1 MPPFLVLF
9 TQLSRFLFMRMLIPT
24 IILLAAIFI
33 PSASPLRGQDN
44 STYNFLG
51 LDVGAR
57 AAALGGGFVT
67 MTDDANA
74 IFYNPAG
81 LATLTQKRVSFG
93 FLKHL
98 LDINAGHASVGT
110 EVPNLGFVG
119 AGIVYINY
127 GEFNRTGEEG
137 EDLGTFGA
145 GELAM
150 TVGYAGLLQP
160 GLDYGVNAKFI
171 YSSIAEA
178 RSSAAALD
186 FGVQYVAVPERMTV
200 GASLL
205 NLGTQLDPYLN
216 TRENLPLDL
225 RIGVSLYPEH
235 LPAVLMISLDKV
247 NEHQDSFGRR
257 FRAFAIGVELAPG
270 PNVHLRVGYNNERRQ
285 DFKILSGSGLAGFS
299 IGGGINT
306 DMYNIDYAFSSFGQ
320 IGAVHRVT
328 ISF

>member
-1 MPPFLVLF
+1 MTRFLYLF
-9 TQLSRFLFMRMLIPT
+9 MQLSRFQLMRVLLPT
-24 IILLAAIFI
+24 IIVLAALFI
-33 PSASPLRGQDN
+33 PSAFTLRAQDN

-67 MTDDANA
+67 MTDDPNA

-81 LATLTQKRVSFG
+81 LGTLTQRRVSFG

-98 LDINAGHASVGT
+98 LDINAGHASFGT

-150 TVGYAGLLQP
+150 TVGYAGPLQP
-160 GLDYGVNAKFI
+160 GLTYGVNAKFI

-186 FGVQYVAVPERMTV
+186 FGVQYLAVPDRMTI

-205 NLGTQLDPYLN
+205 NLGTQLDPYFN

-235 LPAVLMISLDKV
+235 LPAVLMVSLDKV

-285 DFKILSGSGLAGFS
+285 DFKILSSSGLAGFS

-306 DMYNIDYAFSSFGQ
+306 EMYNVDYAFSSFGQ